1 MIRTV
6 EGQISIGARKMAAQ
20 EHFRNCEC
28 LDDIH
33 TNILKMDSNTL
44 VSLLSDFVFN
54 PIYLKQ
60 EHFVLKNQSYN
71 EVPVQRFTI
80 VFEHDGIYYLNYE
93 YLLSAF
99 LEATGN
105 QIPVIDRSSLKFPLE
120 CVDLLCHMFDKFFDH
135 DIFVMENENNKRVP
149 LRLYRDF
156 MLYNDEKIYSAS
168 LLQLDSFIVHYL
180 LDKHNID
187 ISSISKS
194 IEVMVEKSKDNYITV
209 PSYSILITSF
219 ANIKKMIKDL

>member
-44 VSLLSDFVFN
+44 VSVLSDFVFSQN
-54 PIYLKQ
+54 NLIQ

-80 VFEHDGIYYLNYE
+80 VFEHNGVFYLNYE
-93 YLLSAF
+93 YLLSVF
-99 LEATGN
+99 LMASGN
-105 QIPVIDRSSLKFPLE
+105 RLPIDRSSLKFPLE
-120 CVDLLCHMFDKFFDH
+120 CVDLLCHMFDMFFDH
-135 DIFVMENENNKRVP
+135 DIFVTVNENNKRVP

-168 LLQLDSFIVHYL
+168 LLQLDNFIVHYL

-194 IEVMVEKSKDNYITV
+194 IEVMVEKSKDNYVTV
-209 PSYSILITSF
+209 PSYLIFITSF
-219 ANIKKMIKDL
+219 ANIRKMIKDL